1 MMPDIVQPLSCDLHD
16 YIEIACLYSYTLKL
30 TLKDSTIITAVAM
43 NTKTSN
49 KQEFIVVK
57 DVKVESGKPEWT
69 DNEHSLVEI
78 PLKSLDKIEA
88 LSLNAKFGVIK
99 F

>member
-1 MMPDIVQPLSCDLHD
+1 MPVQPLSCDLHD
-16 YIEIACLYSYTLKL
+16 YIEIACLYSYALKL
-30 TLKDSTIITAVAM
+30 TLTLTDSTVINAVAID
-43 NTKTSN
+43 TKTSN
-49 KQEFIVVK
+49 PQEFIVVK

>member
-1 MMPDIVQPLSCDLHD
+1 MPVQPLSCDLHD
-16 YIEIACLYSYTLKL
+16 YIEIACLYSYALKL
-30 TLKDSTIITAVAM
+30 TLTDSTVINAVAID
-43 NTKTSN
+43 TKTSN

-57 DVKVESGKPEWT
+57 DVKVESGKPEWI
-69 DNEHSLVEI
+69 DNERSLVEI

>member
-1 MMPDIVQPLSCDLHD
+1 MMPVQPLSCDLHD
-16 YIEIACLYSYTLKL
+16 YIEIACLYSYALKL
-30 TLKDSTIITAVAM
+30 TLTDSTVINAVAID
-43 NTKTSN
+43 TKMSN

>member
-1 MMPDIVQPLSCDLHD
+1 MPVQPLSCDLHD
-16 YIEIACLYSYTLKL
+16 YIEIACLYSYALKL
-30 TLKDSTIITAVAM
+30 TLTDSTVINAVAID
-43 NTKTSN
+43 TKTSN

-57 DVKVESGKPEWT
+57 DVKVESGTPEWT
-69 DNEHSLVEI
+69 DREHSLVEI